1 MRLPAAAAALLP
13 RVKLLPLNTTQ
24 SRRSDGEEGDA
35 ARGPAAARADQTS
48 AKTGAPR
55 RRRAGAG
62 WALPRLR
69 RECADPP
76 ASGLCCCCAS
86 GCMPIHG
93 SPCAPRSAGVWPCA
107 DSNRGRLAIPHTP
120 IGFADFQSRRGCCVG
135 PVGDTSCAS
144 PLLPDAPFG
153 RLKAGA
159 PFRQACTKFR
169 GWERRSY
176 GCARPPPAAGSGR
189 APLPRREKRAQE
201 GPENAAARTDP
212 LGSGP
217 FDGERGPAAA
227 LQRPGTSRRNNTP
240 KQHPCARFLQT
251 DRTSPSLRTLPALHG
266 PNRIPASHRHDLFVE
281 RPRRGGRN
289 LNIGGLQAQR
299 ADMAEA

>member
-1 MRLPAAAAALLP
+1 MRRPAAAAARLP
-13 RVKLLPLNTTQ
+13 RVKLLLLNTTQ
-24 SRRSDGEEGDA
+24 GRRSDGKKGDA
-35 ARGPAAARADQTS
+35 ARGPGQ
-48 AKTGAPR
+48 PN
-55 RRRAGAG
+55 
-62 WALPRLR
+62 LR
-69 RECADPP
+69 RKP
-76 ASGLCCCCAS
+76 ARRVDDAPAPAGRCRCCGVSALSGLCCCCAS